1 MQDCLLITRILDF
14 FIYFI
19 CICTDTVVVL
29 NYALFVYLYGVWDS
43 SVCFETQDARILSSR
58 LSTCDMPDMLCRML
72 AVLTGACSTQL
83 FKPLVRTTCYFQGA
97 FTTMAPIC
105 VVFVCI
111 YMCVKIFLLY
121 YSVIAQFKLTLFSP
135 FLAAVVAVPVSSTLF
150 KGIFCVCGCV
160 QFGYCK
166 TLISANTTTR
176 SSHRAACARALTRAH
191 THTSIPLLR
200 LVCRLSPQHYENE
213 HVDRFCWHELW
224 TTEMHVSCTRAFCIS
239 KVWCY
244 SFLLLV
250 ILCVCVC
257 VCVCVLPGANTG
269 ARSLDTRTHAH
280 ESPQA
285 QAHIHSL

>member
-1 MQDCLLITRILDF
+1 
-14 FIYFI
+14 
-19 CICTDTVVVL
+19 
-29 NYALFVYLYGVWDS
+29 
-43 SVCFETQDARILSSR
+43 
-58 LSTCDMPDMLCRML
+58 ML
-72 AVLTGACSTQL
+72 AVLTGACSPQL

-111 YMCVKIFLLY
+111 YMCVTIILPY
-121 YSVIAQFKLTLFSP
+121 YSVTAQLKWTLFSP

-213 HVDRFCWHELW
+213 HVDRFSWHELW

-257 VCVCVLPGANTG
+257 VFYRVQTQ
-269 ARSLDTRTHAH
+269 ARAHWTHACTRVYAGTGTH
-280 ESPQA
+280 SQSLS
-285 QAHIHSL
+285 AHMRAHARDRARILR